1 MPLCPQIT
9 NTPIT
14 VTYNSTD
21 YILDSV
27 QDVQT
32 TATTFYAAP
41 TPTAQAVGDI
51 WYDTSN
57 GNKQY
62 RWDGSTWVSVQDGA
76 IATAYSLAYT
86 ANSNATVATSTA
98 NGKNTVTYSTSSASG
113 SGTRAGDVWFKYQS
127 GTGIILNQYTWNGSS
142 WDTTTLSDSV
152 IASITA
158 GKITA
163 GTITVALGITNPSGN
178 FTVDATTGKLTATGV
193 DINGKLT
200 SSSGTIGGF
209 DIQSGY
215 LNYGGTYLM
224 ATNGNGQQASYSFY
238 SDRGVYASTF
248 YSTGSALFNGL
259 VTAAASLSI
268 TGGNL
273 TLGGGLYGITQAG
286 AGSFGTVTATLLNT
300 GSGSYYLNN
309 SGSLNIHD
317 ASVSQYIYNP
327 GHATTSSAANAYLN
341 ASTGLL
347 ARSTSSLRYKVDVQ
361 PQVIPLESILAL
373 EPKSFFDKGQVEE
386 KGNTDGL
393 PRILGLIAE
402 EVAEIPVLADLL
414 MNKNEEGQPDSVNYD
429 RIAVALIPL
438 LKDLNA
444 RLLKLE
450 GK

>member
-286 AGSFGTVTATLLNT
+286 AGSFGSVSATLLNT
-300 GSGSYYLNN
+300 GGGTYYLNN
-309 SGSLNIHD
+309 SGTLNVGQTTVNGNL
-317 ASVSQYIYNP
+317 AVTAMSSTSATGVVWSSSNNRFYL
-327 GHATTSSAANAYLN
+327 TTSTERHKDNIISVPEADYL
-341 ASTGLL
+341 SKLL
-347 ARSTSSLRYKVDVQ
+347 ELDVVTFNYK
-361 PQVIPLESILAL
+361 PE
-373 EPKSFFDKGQVEE
+373 F
-386 KGNTDGL
+386 TDNPNQL
-393 PRILGLIAE
+393 ISGLIAE
-402 EVAEIPVLADLL
+402 KVAAIP
-414 MNKNEEGQPDSVNYD
+414 EFSTTVNLDKDGLPESIAYD
-429 RIAVALIPL
+429 RLAMFMIPALKQI
-438 LKDLNA
+438 NE